1 MNLHD
6 DPLIKALH
14 RNTEVE
20 LDDLLMRKLFIEPA
34 EQPLDWLNRNPEM
47 LAYYASQGRLPKLD
61 PIPAEFWSLKVDD
74 QLSDSERE
82 RFRKAG
88 LLKSDSERKLWREA
102 WELKNHSELD
112 RLGKVRRNVSR
123 IVHAAALHVLA
134 VTDDGLTKTQ
144 RSLIFDRVRYVTAEV
159 YEESMRKGGQ
169 TIGKLRKRKDW
180 AEDLADYLVGLG
192 VSFPKAWASITADQY
207 WPFPLNENVAVYRSE
222 DSKRVYFIDHVTDG
236 ELGSQSRS
244 NFRKRYFPLAK

>member
-14 RNTEVE
+14 RNTEVK

-34 EQPLDWLNRNPEM
+34 EQPLDWLDRNPETM
-47 LAYYASQGRLPKLD
+47 AYYASQGRLPKLD
-61 PIPAEFWSLKVDD
+61 PIPAECWFLKVDD

-144 RSLIFDRVRYVTAEV
+144 RSLIFDRVRYVTAEI
-159 YEESMRKGGQ
+159 YESGTKKGGH
-169 TIGKLRKRKDW
+169 TAGKKPKRKDW

-192 VSFPKAWASITADQY
+192 ASFPKAWTSITADEHL
-207 WPFPLNENVAVYRSE
+207 PFSLNEDVAVYRSE
-222 DSKRVYFIDHVTDG
+222 DSKRVYFIDDVTGG

-244 NFRKRYFPLAK
+244 NFEKRYFRLAK